1 MSSDAP
7 SPHSDDALTPTSR
20 LSART
25 QGAGELVVCLHSSA
39 GTHAQWQGLANTLSR
54 HWQVLL
60 PDLHG
65 HGKSPPFPSPMMNA
79 LQADAQAVAAL
90 MESTQPQL
98 DAARGVHLVG
108 HSYGAAVALQIA
120 LRHPE
125 RVRSLSLYEPVAFG
139 VLREMAPRDPALLE
153 ITDVAHTARGLVQRG
168 EIDEAAAFFL
178 GYWGGDASWN
188 QMAASQRDAIA
199 RRMPAVPRHF
209 DALFTVRWHKS
220 LLARLTM
227 PILLMHGSQTRTPA
241 RRVAELLAHALPNV
255 LRAEVPGAG
264 HLGPISH
271 EATVNAWI
279 TGRIDPRLSNGLD
292 RVVLA
297 A

>member
-1 MSSDAP
+1 MSFETP
-7 SPHSDDALTPTSR
+7 SHDDEDALTPSR

-25 QGAGELVVCLHSSA
+25 QGAGDLVVCLHSTA

-65 HGKSPPFPSPMMNA
+65 HGQSPAFPSATMNA
-79 LQADAQAVAAL
+79 LQADAQAVSAL
-90 MESTQPQL
+90 IETTQPQL
-98 DAARGVHLVG
+98 DERAVHLVG

-120 LRHPE
+120 LHRPE

-139 VLREMAPRDPALLE
+139 VLRELAPRDPSLME
-153 ITDVAHTARGLVQRG
+153 VTDVAHTTRGLVQRG
-168 EIDEAAAFFL
+168 EIDQAAAHFI

-188 QMAASQRDAIA
+188 QMAASQRDAVA

-209 DALFTVRWHKS
+209 DALFTARWHKS

-255 LRAEVPGAG
+255 VRAEVPGAG
-264 HLGPISH
+264 HLGPMTH

-279 TGRIDPRLSNGLD
+279 TGRIDPRLSNGFD